1 MFLALLFRVAEDDE
15 ETKFSVEEI
24 RFIKFFIISFTVIFE
39 RFFLRVR
46 EPREE
51 KRREEK
57 RRERKATTRSF
68 SWNRRPEEEEEE
80 EW

>member
-1 MFLALLFRVAEDDE
+1 M
-15 ETKFSVEEI
+15 
-24 RFIKFFIISFTVIFE
+24 RFIKFFIISFPVIFE

-57 RRERKATTRSF
+57 RERNEDAF
-68 SWNRRPEEEEEE
+68 VLVEEKS
-80 EW
+80 

>member
-1 MFLALLFRVAEDDE
+1 MFLALLFRV
-15 ETKFSVEEI
+15 SVDEI
-24 RFIKFFIISFTVIFE
+24 RFKKFFIISFTRTVIFE

-57 RRERKATTRSF
+57 RRERETSLF
-68 SWNRRPEEEEEE
+68 SWKRRPEEEGEEE